1 MLKLRKLAKRE
12 TGQAT
17 VTIMV
22 VIGAVLIISVLLLL
36 TMNAAVSINKKAQN
50 IDENAVVIN
59 SSGDSIPLLKD
70 TNAIAD
76 SILETAAPLEGQ
88 VSTIRDLATNIDA
101 NATGIDNTAATI
113 VTTALGINAEAVD
126 ILDTAREIDRNA
138 KTITGLLDFTVSTA
152 GGILT
157 DADEILREATM
168 IHRDACGLVVG
179 GTLLGNNIGENCAAI
194 HISGDGHG

>member
-36 TMNAAVSINKKAQN
+36 TMNAAVSINNKAEN

-59 SSGDSIPLLKD
+59 SSGDSIPLLRD

-76 SILETAAPLEGQ
+76 SILETAAPLEEK
-88 VSTIRDLATNIDA
+88 VATIRDLATNIDA

-126 ILDTAREIDRNA
+126 ILDTAREIDGNA
-138 KTITGLLDFTVSTA
+138 ETIIGQLDFTQSTA
-152 GGILT
+152 GGILS
-157 DADEILREATM
+157 DADEIVREATM
-168 IHRDACGLVVG
+168 IHRDACGLVLG
-179 GTLLGNNIGENCAAI
+179 GSLGNNLGESCGGI
-194 HISGDGHG
+194 HISGTGHG

>member
-36 TMNAAVSINKKAQN
+36 TMNAAVSINKKAQS

-126 ILDTAREIDRNA
+126 ILDTAREIDENA

-168 IHRDACGLVVG
+168 IHRDACGLVLG
-179 GTLLGNNIGENCAAI
+179 GNLGNNLGENCSAI
-194 HISGDGHG
+194 NISGDGHG